1 MRGSAF
7 LAYSPLEVGDIVL
20 VKGWRGDPAVVT
32 EIETTHRA
40 SDGAVTIRH
49 YVDGWIMPLSALECR
64 LVEGR
69 RVPIGTERVVSRE
82 AGVTA

>member
-7 LAYSPLEVGDIVL
+7 LAHSPLEVGDLVL
-20 VKGWRGDPAVVT
+20 VKGWSAPAVIT
-32 EIETTHRA
+32 EIETIHRA

-64 LVEGR
+64 LVDGR
-69 RVPIGTERVVSRE
+69 RVPIGAEQVTSSEVVVSK
-82 AGVTA
+82 